1 MRHKVRGQPAGEIT
15 PRTDE
20 RAFPSAE
27 RTYQRAYPIR
37 AISARSLLSSAAEA
51 TERNSVERFRRRR
64 RGLQAN
70 AASGSQSS
78 RDRSPIHEVFPAER
92 HRCQYR
98 ALGPDSPLSVSVK
111 PFSPAQPPEQLH
123 QQISDNLGEGEVFA
137 RNIHRSHDSSRRYA
151 IAHAFP
157 AIRMHSDDAKP
168 CRCLCWSKVFMQVE
182 AIIAGES
189 TSQRPPTSGREGF

>member
-1 MRHKVRGQPAGEIT
+1 M
-15 PRTDE
+15 
-20 RAFPSAE
+20 
-27 RTYQRAYPIR
+27 
-37 AISARSLLSSAAEA
+37 
-51 TERNSVERFRRRR
+51 ERFRRRR

-157 AIRMHSDDAKP
+157 AIRMHSDDAQP

-189 TSQRPPTSGREGF
+189 TSQRPPTSGKRRLLTPTRPISIKPIPPPRSLSSSSGREVKANCRDLHL

>member
-1 MRHKVRGQPAGEIT
+1 MMRAVSHM
-15 PRTDE
+15 

-27 RTYQRAYPIR
+27 TPYQRAYPIP
-37 AISARSLLSSAAEA
+37 AISARSLFSSAAEA

-64 RGLQAN
+64 RGLEAN

-98 ALGPDSPLSVSVK
+98 ALGPDSPLSVSAK

-151 IAHAFP
+151 IAPAFP
-157 AIRMHSDDAKP
+157 PIEGTVMMHSPADVSAGLRSLCRLKPSLQAKAHRRDP
-168 CRCLCWSKVFMQVE
+168 QPRE
-182 AIIAGES
+182 
-189 TSQRPPTSGREGF
+189 REGF